1 LQARYNAPSW
11 NNTLASWKETGL
23 DNLLGPTRLIGCSP
37 PTYSSDEVGY
47 SPPKKESNISS
58 AGCSLLLLL
67 LFLHTDCFKV
77 KKEGG
82 KQHGDTDQADG
93 CCVCVRECIHKA
105 HAVGVNY
112 FLLLFASVIQ
122 FEGNNQKCGELG
134 SLYALHRTSEKNT
147 SAQQQSSSQMA
158 RGGGYFEAEALLKAR
173 ETHVCNENDVEE
185 EGFWP
190 QDRVSSPE

>member
-1 LQARYNAPSW
+1 M
-11 NNTLASWKETGL
+11 
-23 DNLLGPTRLIGCSP
+23 
-37 PTYSSDEVGY
+37 
-47 SPPKKESNISS
+47 
-58 AGCSLLLLL
+58 
-67 LFLHTDCFKV
+67 
-77 KKEGG
+77 
-82 KQHGDTDQADG
+82 
-93 CCVCVRECIHKA
+93 HKA

-190 QDRVSSPE
+190 QDRVSSPEWIPIFACVVCVGCIDTPLFVVVLCLCFHIKSGVLLLV